1 MVNKI
6 NQVNTKVSKQQVRRV
21 GSRFIIIE
29 FERTQD
35 SKVKIYVPLTKQW
48 VET

>member
-21 GSRFIIIE
+21 GSRLIIIE
-29 FERTQD
+29 FERIQY
-35 SKVKIYVPLTKQW
+35 SKVKIYVPLTKQS